1 MEEMLTRVMFDL
13 SAFSD
18 FVSHNES
25 SATLLQS
32 RNRKRIRAYAS
43 FAFLEEL
50 APLRATNPALFHSI
64 RKHYVQAT
72 FPRLILPG
80 NELVLSEVREG
91 RPITRE
97 EALLSETDYMQVI
110 NHLAE
115 EDVRDLIVNEVRR
128 RKHNYESQMN
138 DAHCSM
144 MKDPLLRDESEIR
157 HAFKDWFANA
167 EGFLQSRGEK
177 IFGRR
182 DIRYARLPHVRM
194 FLFCF
199 FARLYQATVDR
210 RKHQEGDGYDRAY
223 LVESVT
229 IGHLVT
235 NDRNLRSTAKQ
246 IKNSGIA
253 VYSLDEFIALAT
265 PSVNDETRA
274 IQYSQSQIGEA
285 VEQ

>member
-1 MEEMLTRVMFDL
+1 MEEMLTRAMFDL

-25 SATLLQS
+25 STTLLQS
-32 RNRKRIRAYAS
+32 RNRKRMRTYAS

-50 APLRATNPALFHSI
+50 APLSATNPALFHSI
-64 RKHYVQAT
+64 RKHCLQAT
-72 FPRLILPG
+72 FLRLTLPW

-91 RPITRE
+91 RPITRD
-97 EALLSETDYMQVI
+97 EALLSEADYMQVI

-115 EDVRDLIVNEVRR
+115 GDVHDLINEVRQ
-128 RKHNYESQMN
+128 RKHNYKSQMS

-144 MKDPLLRDESEIR
+144 MKDPLLRDEREIR
-157 HAFKDWFANA
+157 QAFKDWFANA

-182 DIRYARLPHVRM
+182 DIQYARLPHVRV

-235 NDRNLRSTAKQ
+235 NDRNLRRTAKQ

-274 IQYSQSQIGEA
+274 IQYSRS
-285 VEQ
+285 